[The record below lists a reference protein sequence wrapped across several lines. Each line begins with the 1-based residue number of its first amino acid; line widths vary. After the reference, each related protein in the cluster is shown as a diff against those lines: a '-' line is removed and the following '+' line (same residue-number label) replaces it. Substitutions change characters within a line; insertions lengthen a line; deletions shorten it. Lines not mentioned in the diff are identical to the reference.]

1 MFSPSG
7 SSCPGASPWFKAYS
21 SSKIDHFYTMFAP
34 ERDNA
39 VTSLGYS
46 SEGIA
51 AYIVLESN
59 RNIPVFFFH
68 LSSIVPVA

>member
-1 MFSPSG
+1 
-7 SSCPGASPWFKAYS
+7 
-21 SSKIDHFYTMFAP
+21 MFAP